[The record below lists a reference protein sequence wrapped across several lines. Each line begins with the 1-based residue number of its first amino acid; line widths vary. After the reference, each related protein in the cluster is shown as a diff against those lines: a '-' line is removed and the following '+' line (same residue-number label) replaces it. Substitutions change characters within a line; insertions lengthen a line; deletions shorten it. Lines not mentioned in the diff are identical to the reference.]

1 MERRFAIIRGLPTSI
16 CPEGK
21 LTPQIIEKYG
31 LPFIF
36 VTVDE
41 LQEAFLAMDDKA
53 REEVVDDLARIA
65 RRGPA
70 AGFISNYASQRPD
83 AKSVPTKL
91 REIITIRCCTQVTDK
106 TSSDMVLGSGKA
118 AMGADASLLS
128 EDHVGVTV
136 LVTGPASFATVK
148 NDMLTTAE
156 FNAMCTK
163 GRQMRVDAGQLTGD
177 AQGDVATAAEAAGY
191 TIPPVLSD
199 CLTVMRHSA
208 KMHTAD
214 LLARLENLDEDYGD
228 WDAERLAK
236 ELEDAGVKRTTKQ
249 VNIGGKNLA
258 GYRREDLENA
268 VPAEFLDPRAT

>member
-1 MERRFAIIRGLPTSI
+1 MTGTAGDR
-16 CPEGK
+16 
-21 LTPQIIEKYG
+21 
-31 LPFIF
+31 LPFSFLTI
-36 VTVDE
+36 DE
-41 LQEAFLAMDDKA
+41 LQEAFLALEDKD

-91 REIITIRCCTQVTDK
+91 REIITIRCCTQVSDK

-128 EDHVGVTV
+128 EDPVGATV

-163 GRQMRVDAGQLTGD
+163 GRALRQALDQLSGD
-177 AQGDVATAAEAAGY
+177 AVGDVSSTAADQGVTIAA
-191 TIPPVLSD
+191 VLSD
-199 CLTVMRHSA
+199 CLDAMRHSP
-208 KMHTAD
+208 KMHRRP
-214 LLARLENLDEDYGD
+214 ARPPGQPRRGVR
-228 WDAERLAK
+228 RL
-236 ELEDAGVKRTTKQ
+236 G
-249 VNIGGKNLA
+249 
-258 GYRREDLENA
+258 
-268 VPAEFLDPRAT
+268 P